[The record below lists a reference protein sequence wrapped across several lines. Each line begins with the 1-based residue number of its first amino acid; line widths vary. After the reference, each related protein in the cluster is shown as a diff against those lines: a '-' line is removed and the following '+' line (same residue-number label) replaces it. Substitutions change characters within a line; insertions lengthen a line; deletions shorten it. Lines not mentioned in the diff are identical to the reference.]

1 MPKAYGLDD
10 VVAPL
15 AARLFC
21 CKVHP
26 NVITASTVPLTLA
39 LFYVLT
45 CSKSNVYALL
55 IVLAVFR
62 AFLDTADGA
71 VARQCG
77 LTSQAGA
84 VFDIA
89 SDTLF
94 VLGLTCIAGWATWQ
108 RRHTASVLGLLA
120 SLVTLGFCIKQIVFS
135 AKVNTHTT
143 PKSVFEKVLASNS
156 IITSTVAVVW
166 IKLMVD
172 IARGVW

>member
-21 CKVHP
+21 CNVHP
-26 NVITASTVPLTLA
+26 NFITASTVPLTLA
-39 LFYVLT
+39 LFYSLMR
-45 CSKSNVYALL
+45 SSSNAYVLL
-55 IVLAVFR
+55 IMMAVFR

-71 VARQCG
+71 VARQCDM
-77 LTSQAGA
+77 TSQTGA

-94 VLGLTCIAGWATWQ
+94 VLGLTCIAGWALWQ
-108 RRHTASVLGLLA
+108 RRHPISILGFLA
-120 SLVTLGFCIKQIVFS
+120 ALVSLGFCFKQIVFS
-135 AKVNTHTT
+135 ARVKT
-143 PKSVFEKVLASNS
+143 PTGSKSVFEKVVAANS
-156 IITSTVAVVW
+156 IITSTIAVVW
-166 IKLMVD
+166 VKLMVD